1 MRLETLD
8 NDQGDILKLHNKG
21 NLKIKLVAQDSTTIS
36 SFLASNLGLPAR
48 KLFTEMPTMFLQL
61 FESS

>member
-36 SFLASNLGLPAR
+36 PFPGLKFGTSCEEIVHRDAHNVS
-48 KLFTEMPTMFLQL
+48 TAV
-61 FESS
+61 